1 MLYSILTKYVFWCE
15 VKEWSKGTI
24 LCTVSRNTVGL
35 MGRFLCS
42 PRPIMGDLF
51 LVSSWFIY
59 PNLSVTWSIF
69 FIKIGLYSE
78 LLCLNCIFYKPIGPH
93 LETIKP
99 YHGPQFF
106 LIKTDGKNYEL
117 FRVCNDTSDVILFS
131 QIFDLEYPPGSGYDL
146 IITTRE
152 QSTVQTYFSLEIQK
166 VRQREWMR
174 LTRTNDGKL

>member
-1 MLYSILTKYVFWCE
+1 MLTK
-15 VKEWSKGTI
+15 SNIG
-24 LCTVSRNTVGL
+24 N
-35 MGRFLCS
+35 
-42 PRPIMGDLF
+42 LF
-51 LVSSWFIY
+51 VSSCCY
-59 PNLSVTWSIF
+59 PNLSLFWSIF
-69 FIKIGLYSE
+69 FIKIGLSSE
-78 LLCLNCIFYKPIGPH
+78 LLYLNYIFYKPGLH
-93 LETIKP
+93 LEAIKR

-152 QSTVQTYFSLEIQK
+152 QSTVQTYFSREIKK

-174 LTRTNDGKL
+174 LTRTNDRKL

>member
-1 MLYSILTKYVFWCE
+1 ME
-15 VKEWSKGTI
+15 A
-24 LCTVSRNTVGL
+24 
-35 MGRFLCS
+35 
-42 PRPIMGDLF
+42 
-51 LVSSWFIY
+51 
-59 PNLSVTWSIF
+59 
-69 FIKIGLYSE
+69 IKR
-78 LLCLNCIFYKPIGPH
+78 
-93 LETIKP
+93 

-152 QSTVQTYFSLEIQK
+152 QSTVQTYFSREIKK

-174 LTRTNDGKL
+174 LARKSDSDML